1 LVLLGL
7 RHDARYK
14 AFVQRLK
21 LVDGELRTI
30 GGGGGRPLPA
40 DWPRPTLRSWI
51 AWSVQKLGEMH
62 VIAHLL
68 TVVSL
73 VGVCL
78 PGVALRL
85 AAATF
90 AVLAVPA
97 VALAG
102 YFILR
107 STMRGEAEAE
117 FAAWHRVP
125 HDAFL
130 EFRDGRWVVEAATS
144 TSRDR

>member
-1 LVLLGL
+1 
-7 RHDARYK
+7 
-14 AFVQRLK
+14 
-21 LVDGELRTI
+21 
-30 GGGGGRPLPA
+30 
-40 DWPRPTLRSWI
+40 
-51 AWSVQKLGEMH
+51 
-62 VIAHLL
+62 
-68 TVVSL
+68 
-73 VGVCL
+73 
-78 PGVALRL
+78 
-85 AAATF
+85 
-90 AVLAVPA
+90 VPA